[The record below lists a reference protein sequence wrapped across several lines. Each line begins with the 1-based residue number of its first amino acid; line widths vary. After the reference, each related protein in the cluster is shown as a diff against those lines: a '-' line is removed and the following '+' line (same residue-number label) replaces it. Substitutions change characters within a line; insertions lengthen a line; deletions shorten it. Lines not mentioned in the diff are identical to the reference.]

1 MGASPQQQWYEWC
14 EEVVAASCG
23 IVSSVCGSWASYS
36 TLDLVV
42 GWSIAEDWMGYHLVG
57 DKVTDDLYG

>member
-1 MGASPQQQWYEWC
+1 M
-14 EEVVAASCG
+14 AASCG